1 DQPSG
6 VGARTGRGRAQLSR
20 AVRSRSRAVPPQVRH
35 VDGAIDFQ
43 HPDGLR
49 AGPRL
54 RSAPDALRPASAQRL
69 AEDVRRMGHL
79 STGFLGTPALTRML
93 SENGYLADAYKLLL
107 NEDYPSWLYEVKQGA
122 TTVWERWDGLKP
134 DSTFEYPGMNSF
146 NHYAYGAVGD
156 WMYRVVAGLN
166 SDPAQPGYKH
176 IIVRPQPGGGFTFAR
191 AT

>member
-1 DQPSG
+1 M
-6 VGARTGRGRAQLSR
+6 
-20 AVRSRSRAVPPQVRH
+20 
-35 VDGAIDFQ
+35 
-43 HPDGLR
+43 
-49 AGPRL
+49 
-54 RSAPDALRPASAQRL
+54 
-69 AEDVRRMGHL
+69 AEIG
-79 STGFLGTPALTRML
+79 
-93 SENGYLADAYKLLL
+93 DAYKLLL

-134 DSTFEYPGMNSF
+134 DSTFEDPGMNSF

-191 AT
+191 ATLVTPYGEAASGWKLDGTRLRVTVRIPANTYATVYLPGAHLQDVHEADTSLAATRGIRGSTQVADAVRVELGSGTYEFAYDAPARAGHQ